1 MSYTE
6 VNHLS
11 RILYHTHRILEMKK
25 KDETLLVKRNI
36 LFLLLQEPSTREIKT
51 NINSFPEV
59 WWILALCLAVTQI

>member
-11 RILYHTHRILEMKK
+11 HILYHTHLILKMKK
-25 KDETLLVKRNI
+25 KDETLLVERNI
-36 LFLLLQEPSTREIKT
+36 LFLLLQEPYTREIKT
-51 NINSFPEV
+51 NLNSFPEV

>member
-6 VNHLS
+6 VNHLL
-11 RILYHTHRILEMKK
+11 RILYHTHRILKMKK

-51 NINSFPEV
+51 NLNSFPEV